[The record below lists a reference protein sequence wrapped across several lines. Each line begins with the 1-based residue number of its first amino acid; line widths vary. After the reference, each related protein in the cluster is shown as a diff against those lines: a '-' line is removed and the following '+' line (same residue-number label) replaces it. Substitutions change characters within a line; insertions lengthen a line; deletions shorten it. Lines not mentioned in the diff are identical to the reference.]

1 MSNFTKCMLTLAL
14 LVAGVGGA
22 KSQVK
27 LSIAAGWNTSLED
40 LPILTG
46 NEVFNYKNAYASVNL
61 ISSTI
66 NTSAYKGF
74 KLELADDA
82 PVDRLQINFGSDK
95 GSGNIEDYTGPINSI
110 SYVGNFPEGANTVSK
125 ISLQACNVADLGR
138 VEIKSFYLI
147 DSNDQMVSTEY
158 ERPASWAADVLSVYN
173 ATVSYINPIQYTFFS
188 VKGAEGF
195 NNKMFIAKSSENFPE
210 NIQFCVN
217 TSKAGDS
224 RYIGCPT
231 DKNVFS
237 FNIELA
243 DEGQTITEMVVQNT
257 KENAG
262 ENVAGRDQFK
272 VKNVQVTMYDLAESA
287 ITVGSE
293 RFITYNYP
301 IPVSA
306 TGVTAYAAKYE
317 GGSIV
322 LTPVD
327 NIPAN
332 TAVIIEADAGQYN
345 LPTIASADALGSIN
359 QLQISDGTVTGA
371 SGDIYALKNGTHGV
385 GFYLVNAGVTIP
397 DGKAYLQIPSTGRTF
412 LGFGDKSTG
421 IRNVKVETIDNA
433 IYNVAGQRVMKT
445 QKGLFILN
453 GKKILVK

>member
-1 MSNFTKCMLTLAL
+1 MKNFTRLTLTLAL
-14 LVAGVGGA
+14 LFGVLGGA

-147 DSNDQMVSTEY
+147 DNDDQMVSTEY
-158 ERPASWAADVLSVYN
+158 EMPPSWATDVLSVYN
-173 ATVSYINPIQYTFFS
+173 ATVSYYNPIQYTSFS

-195 NNKMFIAKSSENFPE
+195 NNKMFIAKSSVNFPE

-243 DEGQTITEMVVQNT
+243 DEGQTITEMIVQNT
-257 KENAG
+257 KKNSDG
-262 ENVAGRDQFK
+262 NVAGREPFK

-322 LTPVD
+322 LTSVD

-371 SGDIYALKNGTHGV
+371 SGDIYVLYNGAHGV
-385 GFYLVNAGVTIP
+385 GFYLLDNGVTIP
-397 DGKAYLQIPSTGRTF
+397 AGKAYLQIAAAGRSF
-412 LGFGDKSTG
+412 LGFSDEATAIS
-421 IRNVKVETIDNA
+421 NVKAETADDA
-433 IYNVAGQRVMKT
+433 IYNVAGQRVTKT
-445 QKGLFILN
+445 QKGLYIVN
-453 GKKILVK
+453 GKKMLVK